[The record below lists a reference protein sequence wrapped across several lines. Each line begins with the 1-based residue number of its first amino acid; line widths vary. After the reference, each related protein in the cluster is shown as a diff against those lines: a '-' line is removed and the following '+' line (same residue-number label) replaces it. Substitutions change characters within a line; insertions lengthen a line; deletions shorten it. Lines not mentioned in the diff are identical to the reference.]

1 MSVLDSLSEA
11 LSSLGSSL
19 FSAYEPRF
27 LLELAGC
34 RESVQV
40 LRFSAQEALNVP
52 WELNIT
58 IVSDAANILPE
69 TMLGTSAT
77 LTLIGSAG
85 KSYYH
90 GQVWQFCRQAQG
102 KRLTQYQLIMRPA
115 LSWLGLGQN
124 QRIFQ
129 QKSAPQIIKQLLQE
143 RPIPTDQIVWKLSA
157 TYPVRDYCVQYAE
170 SDLQFISRLLGEEGM
185 HYHFTHTEKH
195 SQLVFADHPSGWSTD
210 LTAALYK
217 PGSGQAADIDTLQSF
232 LMRHAIVPTVVE
244 QRYFNLHKPLT
255 LTNAQHSATPKI
267 VKNLKN
273 KEADKGSQQEPSK
286 LSHYHYRSGDLSQ
299 TAAQQTAQRHLESLQ
314 TQLVTAQGKG
324 NLSQLRVG
332 HLLPVT
338 GHACNAANTRWLL
351 TEVVLSGE
359 QPQVLEEVSSGQS
372 CCHVHFHAVPWDTAW
387 RSAIY
392 PEKPRLYGIQTAT
405 VTGPAGEE
413 IYTDPMGRI
422 KVQFHWD
429 REGKQNEQTS
439 CWIRVMHD
447 WAGNG
452 YGVVKLPRVGQ
463 EVQVSFEE
471 GDPDKPLITGC
482 LHNGEQ
488 TTAWD
493 LPLHQTRSGIRTS
506 STPGGGGTNELR
518 FEDKKGKEQ
527 LRWQA
532 EKDWDVKILH
542 SSHTQIDGSHH
553 RVVGGNDYREIQGEQ
568 HQTFEANVAY
578 ERQQSQHSTV
588 DGSLEQAIAQN
599 YLLQTGQNL
608 SWRSNHQAI
617 YHAGVELTL
626 QAGGSFIKLDP
637 SGITLSGPVV
647 TMNQG
652 GSALSVESEAAEL
665 PHKPA
670 GAHSAGSGKV
680 PQAKAPEPVVKFKP
694 KKINQVIY
702 SD

>member
-1 MSVLDSLSEA
+1 MCIRDS
-11 LSSLGSSL
+11 
-19 FSAYEPRF
+19 
-27 LLELAGC
+27 
-34 RESVQV
+34 
-40 LRFSAQEALNVP
+40 
-52 WELNIT
+52 
-58 IVSDAANILPE
+58 
-69 TMLGTSAT
+69 
-77 LTLIGSAG
+77 
-85 KSYYH
+85 
-90 GQVWQFCRQAQG
+90 
-102 KRLTQYQLIMRPA
+102 
-115 LSWLGLGQN
+115 
-124 QRIFQ
+124 
-129 QKSAPQIIKQLLQE
+129 
-143 RPIPTDQIVWKLSA
+143 
-157 TYPVRDYCVQYAE
+157 
-170 SDLQFISRLLGEEGM
+170 
-185 HYHFTHTEKH
+185 
-195 SQLVFADHPSGWSTD
+195 
-210 LTAALYK
+210 
-217 PGSGQAADIDTLQSF
+217 
-232 LMRHAIVPTVVE
+232 
-244 QRYFNLHKPLT
+244 
-255 LTNAQHSATPKI
+255 
-267 VKNLKN
+267 
-273 KEADKGSQQEPSK
+273 
-286 LSHYHYRSGDLSQ
+286 RSGDLSQ

-387 RSAIY
+387 RPAIY

-405 VTGPAGEE
+405 VTCPAGEE
-413 IYTDPMGRI
+413 IYTDALGRI

-429 REGKQNEQTS
+429 REGKHNEQTS
-439 CWIRVMHD
+439 CWVRVMHD

-452 YGVVKLPRVGQ
+452 YGVVRLPRIGQ

-493 LPLHQTRSGIRTS
+493 LPLHKTRSGIRTS

-532 EKDWDVKILH
+532 EKDWDAKILH

-578 ERQQSQHSTV
+578 ERQQNQHSTV
-588 DGSLEQAIAQN
+588 DGSLEQAIEQN
-599 YLLQTGQNL
+599 YLLQAGQNL

-617 YHAGVELTL
+617 YHAGIELTL

-637 SGITLSGPVV
+637 SGITLSGPAV
-647 TMNQG
+647 TINQG
-652 GSALSVESEAAEL
+652 GSALSVESVAAEL

-670 GAHSAGSGKV
+670 GAHSAGNGKV